1 MASRPGPILTAEG
14 KEALELF
21 AHLLVPLAAL
31 SLALTLGAALAA
43 LVFVARQRRPRL
55 SRTGD
60 ALPPISV
67 LKPLKGLDEG
77 LYENLAS
84 LALQDY
90 PAFELVLGT
99 EDPDD
104 PALEVARRLRDE
116 HPRVPIRIVAGAP
129 ALGWNP
135 KVTNLASLAR
145 YARHEHFLISDSN
158 VRARPG
164 YLRAMAAELEKD
176 GVGLVASVITG
187 IDTGVGE
194 ESLGARLENL
204 HLNSFVAS
212 SVCGAHLAGHP
223 CVVGKSMLFRRADL
237 EALGGWEEV
246 RDILAEDYVLGQKF
260 ARAGFRVALSPHAL
274 PVLHARRPV
283 AAFLERHLRW
293 AQMRRQI
300 SPAYYGEPLLN
311 PVPALLGVIALA
323 AAGATPFG
331 IAAADLGAAST
342 AGIALKLAAD
352 AALCR
357 RLRGGAAVRWR
368 DLLWIPV
375 KDLLIAGIWVAGLF
389 RSTICWR
396 GHRLRVGPG
405 SRLTPVGEAS
415 PAPLREVA

>member
-1 MASRPGPILTAEG
+1 M
-14 KEALELF
+14 ELF

-43 LVFVARQRRPRL
+43 LVFVARQRSPRL
-55 SRTGD
+55 TRTGG
-60 ALPPISV
+60 ALPPISI

-164 YLRAMAAELEKD
+164 YLRAMAAEMAEER
-176 GVGLVASVITG
+176 VGLVASVIV
-187 IDTGVGE
+187 GVGE
-194 ESLGARLENL
+194 ESTGARLENL

-212 SVCGAHLAGHP
+212 SVCGAQLAGHP

-274 PVLHARRPV
+274 PVLHQRRPV

-311 PVPALLGVIALA
+311 PLPALLGVIALA

-331 IAAADLGAAST
+331 IAAADLGAAAV
-342 AGIALKLAAD
+342 AGAALKLAAD
-352 AALCR
+352 AALSR
-357 RLRGGAAVRWR
+357 RLRGGAAGRWR

-375 KDLLIAGIWVAGLF
+375 KDLLVAGIWVAGLF

-405 SRLTPVGEAS
+405 SRLAPAGEPS

>member
-1 MASRPGPILTAEG
+1 
-14 KEALELF
+14 LELF

-31 SLALTLGAALAA
+31 SLALTLATALAA
-43 LVFVARQRRPRL
+43 LAFVARQRRPRL
-55 SRTGD
+55 SETGG
-60 ALPPISV
+60 ALPPISI

-84 LALQDY
+84 LARQDY
-90 PAFELVLGT
+90 PDFELVLGT

-104 PALEVARRLRDE
+104 PALEVVRRLRDE
-116 HPRVPIRIVAGAP
+116 HPRVPVRIVAGAP

-164 YLRAMAAELEKD
+164 YLRAMAAELAEER
-176 GVGLVASVITG
+176 VGLVASVIVG
-187 IDTGVGE
+187 IGE

-223 CVVGKSMLFRRADL
+223 CVVGKSMLFRRSDL
-237 EALGGWEEV
+237 EALGGWEAV
-246 RDILAEDYVLGQKF
+246 RDILAEDYVLGQTF
-260 ARAGFRVALSPHAL
+260 ARAGFRVALSPHPL
-274 PVLHARRPV
+274 PVLHERRQV

-331 IAAADLGAAST
+331 ITAADLGAAAST
-342 AGIALKLAAD
+342 GIALKLAAD
-352 AALCR
+352 AALAR
-357 RLRGGAAVRWR
+357 RLRGTALRCR

-375 KDLLIAGIWVAGLF
+375 KDLLVAGIWVTGLF

-405 SRLTPVGEAS
+405 SRLTPAGEAS

>member
-1 MASRPGPILTAEG
+1 MASRPGLILTAEG

-31 SLALTLGAALAA
+31 SLALTLLASA
-43 LVFVARQRRPRL
+43 GTLLFVARASRRRP
-55 SRTGD
+55 S
-60 ALPPISV
+60 AIPLPPISI

-77 LYENLAS
+77 LFENLAS

-90 PAFELVLGT
+90 PDFELVLGT

-145 YARHEHFLISDSN
+145 YARHERFLISDSN

-164 YLRAMAAELEKD
+164 YLRAMAAELVED
-176 GVGLVASVITG
+176 RVGLVASVIV
-187 IDTGVGE
+187 GVGE

-223 CVVGKSMLFRRADL
+223 CVVGKSMLFRRSDL
-237 EALGGWEEV
+237 ETLGGWEAV
-246 RDILAEDYVLGQKF
+246 RDILAEDYVLGQRF

-274 PVLHARRPV
+274 PVLHERRPV

-293 AQMRRQI
+293 AQMRRQL

-323 AAGATPFG
+323 AAGATPFE

-342 AGIALKLAAD
+342 AGLVLKLGAD
-352 AALCR
+352 AALSR
-357 RLRGGAAVRWR
+357 RLRGAAVRWR

-375 KDLLIAGIWVAGLF
+375 KDLLIAGIWMTGLF

-405 SRLTPVGEAS
+405 SRLTPAGEAS